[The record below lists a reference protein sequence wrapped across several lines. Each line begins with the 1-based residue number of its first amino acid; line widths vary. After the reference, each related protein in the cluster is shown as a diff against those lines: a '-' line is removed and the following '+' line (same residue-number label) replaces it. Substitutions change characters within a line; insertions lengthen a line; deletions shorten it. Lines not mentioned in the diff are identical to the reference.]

1 MQIVGNMNFSQWFK
15 RNLKDSARDIA
26 NHGAD
31 AGYPHIS
38 YTSDC
43 VKLYNRFE
51 EEIYEASNQ
60 DAEEFGMDSVD
71 ALVATFR
78 RKDML
83 STPDQRKN
91 LLLWYM
97 VEREARNY
105 E

>member
-51 EEIYEASNQ
+51 EEIYEALNQ

-83 STPDQRKN
+83 STPDRRKN

>member
-1 MQIVGNMNFSQWFK
+1 MNFSQWFK

-51 EEIYEASNQ
+51 EEIYEALNQ

-83 STPDQRKN
+83 STPDRRKN

>member
-1 MQIVGNMNFSQWFK
+1 MKFNKWFK
-15 RNLKDSARDIA
+15 KNMKDYAKDIA

-43 VKLYNRFE
+43 VKLYNKFE
-51 EEIYEASNQ
+51 EEIYEALNQ
-60 DAEEFGMDSVD
+60 DAEEFGYDSVD
-71 ALVATFR
+71 AFVSTFR

-83 STPDQRKN
+83 ATPDQRKN
-91 LLLWYM
+91 LLVWYM
-97 VEREARNY
+97 VEREARGY

>member
-1 MQIVGNMNFSQWFK
+1 MQFSKWFK
-15 RNLKDSARDIA
+15 KNMKDYAKDIA

-31 AGYPHIS
+31 AGYPFIS

-43 VKLYNRFE
+43 VKLYDRFE
-51 EEIYEASNQ
+51 DEIYEALNQ
-60 DAEEFGMDSVD
+60 DAEEFGLDSVD
-71 ALVATFR
+71 ALTATFR

-91 LLLWYM
+91 LLVWYM
-97 VEREARNY
+97 CEREARAY